1 MYGNAKKER
10 KALYLLEMQ
19 SVGMISLAAGIFM
32 SVIHFIACLLRME
45 KQGKLIN
52 GILQSIGWLPA

>member
-1 MYGNAKKER
+1 
-10 KALYLLEMQ
+10 MQ

-32 SVIHFIACLLRME
+32 SVIHLLHVYYE
-45 KQGKLIN
+45 WKKQGKLIN